1 MNKFCVSVRKKKER
15 KKMFGGNLQHA
26 YGQSYG
32 AYGQAQQHQA
42 YMAQQHQAQ
51 MAHHTSHPH
60 ARYHTP
66 TQLRHQA
73 QIQRGPV
80 QYEDRQT
87 KPSAI
92 THLLYI
98 DSREPVCEDA
108 HKLGRA
114 ISAVHIIDVSRVD
127 PSQVP
132 ECVTYL
138 PAIVTTSGQ
147 GSCYKGS
154 RCEQYIKHLM
164 STINKT
170 QNGQEFVDT
179 SNIDFQAF
187 KIAPSYG
194 QQGYEKSGMND
205 RHVQNHDTF
214 GLNGVY
220 QNWPKF
226 SSNPVKA
233 HQQSELFLKKLKEDM
248 ARRNIKPPKPVDDK

>member
-1 MNKFCVSVRKKKER
+1 
-15 KKMFGGNLQHA
+15 MFGGNLQHA
-26 YGQSYG
+26 YGQSFSTYG
-32 AYGQAQQHQA
+32 HAPNTQSN
-42 YMAQQHQAQ
+42 MAQPHQSQ
-51 MAHHTSHPH
+51 RAHYNPQQRVPT
-60 ARYHTP
+60 RYHAP
-66 TQLRHQA
+66 TQLRHQSHV
-73 QIQRGPV
+73 QRGPMPH
-80 QYEDRQT
+80 EDRQT

-108 HKLGRA
+108 YKLGRS
-114 ISAVHIIDVSRVD
+114 ISSVHIIDVSRID
-127 PSQVP
+127 SSQVP

-154 RCEQYIKHLM
+154 RCEQYIKHLIT
-164 STINKT
+164 TINKT

-194 QQGYEKSGMND
+194 QQGYEKTGMND
-205 RHVQNHDTF
+205 RHVQNIDTF

-233 HQQSELFLKKLKEDM
+233 HQQSELFLKKLKDDM